1 MGEVSAEK
9 GPARGKATWTLS
21 RQSFERLL
29 AVLDT
34 EPQKAAERYEA
45 LRRKLTKLFQ
55 WRGCARPEELADAT
69 FDRVAR
75 RLEEGAQVAP
85 GDVSAYLHGVAV
97 HVAQEHWR
105 EVARERALP
114 EQAAAV
120 AAARSSTPD
129 AGRDRRL
136 DCLDEC
142 LSALPA
148 GSRALLQRYHAEG
161 EGAQIAARKALARE
175 QGLTPLALRLRVFR
189 LRTALAACV
198 TRCLGRGQEGRE
210 TEPGPRA

>member
-1 MGEVSAEK
+1 MGEVSADE
-9 GPARGKATWTLS
+9 PARGRQTWALS
-21 RQSFERLL
+21 RESFERLL
-29 AVLDT
+29 SVLDAD
-34 EPQKAAERYEA
+34 PQKAAERYET

-55 WRGCARPEELADAT
+55 WRGCARPDELADAT

-75 RLEEGAQVAP
+75 RLEEGASVAP

-105 EVARERALP
+105 DAARERALP
-114 EQAAAV
+114 EQV
-120 AAARSSTPD
+120 AALNAARPALPD
-129 AGRDRRL
+129 ARRERRL

-142 LSALPA
+142 LAALPA
-148 GSRALLQRYHAEG
+148 SSRTLLQRYHA

-175 QGLTPLALRLRVFR
+175 QGASPLALRLRVFR

-198 TRCLGRGQEGRE
+198 RACEGRKVGGE
-210 TEPGPRA
+210 TEREPRA